1 MNLVHP
7 LDEVHQETIRLSTV
21 QHQYVFTAYC
31 CKSFEHFAG
40 KCTLAENMSHAMA
53 YLAGYG
59 RRHFN
64 GGAKIAWQKLKI
76 VIYGFLSL
84 YFASHATINCK
95 AASPQRPFLVY

>member
-1 MNLVHP
+1 
-7 LDEVHQETIRLSTV
+7 
-21 QHQYVFTAYC
+21 
-31 CKSFEHFAG
+31 
-40 KCTLAENMSHAMA
+40 MA